1 MRHRL
6 LGPALAL
13 LLTAASCG
21 PKVDPLAGTV
31 APARLPRTELPPVS
45 HRIRFSWTYEDLD
58 LRGRGDGVARVAPP
72 DSVRLDLF
80 LAGGNAGGRA
90 VLIDDELRA
99 PGGPM
104 VRSFLPP
111 PPMLWAALGRLH
123 IPAAADTTVR
133 VDGDTMRADI
143 GSDPRWRVTFV
154 RGDLTRLEMIQ
165 GDRLQQWVQRA
176 PHRSVSYRHL
186 RANRALDLT
195 IVRVDTVAGFDAT
208 IWR

>member
-1 MRHRL
+1 MRRPVF
-6 LGPALAL
+6 GAALAF

-21 PKVDPLAGTV
+21 PKVDPLSGTV
-31 APARLPRTELPPVS
+31 APARLPRTELPAINQ
-45 HRIRFSWTYEDLD
+45 RIRFSWRYEDLD
-58 LRGRGDGVARVAPP
+58 LRGRGDGVARIAPP

-90 VLIDDELRA
+90 VLIDDDLRA

-123 IPAAADTTVR
+123 VPPTVDTSVR
-133 VDGDTMRADI
+133 VDGDTTRADI
-143 GSDPRWRVTFV
+143 GRDPRWRVTFV
-154 RGDLTRLEMIQ
+154 GGDLRRLELIE
-165 GDRLQQWVQRA
+165 GDRLQQWMERT
-176 PHRSVSYRHL
+176 PHRSVTYRHL

-195 IVRVDTVAGFDAT
+195 IVRVDTVPGFDAT

>member
-1 MRHRL
+1 MGRTL
-6 LGPALAL
+6 FGAALVL

-21 PKVDPLAGTV
+21 PKVDPLTGTV
-31 APARLPRTELPPVS
+31 APTRLPRAELPPIS
-45 HRIRFSWTYEDLD
+45 QRIRFTWKYEDLD
-58 LRGRGDGVARVAPP
+58 LRGGGDGVARIAPP

-90 VLIDDELRA
+90 VLIDNDLRA

-123 IPAAADTTVR
+123 IPPTSDTSVR
-133 VDGDTMRADI
+133 VDGDTTRADI
-143 GSDPRWRVTFV
+143 GRDPRWRVTFV
-154 RGDLTRLEMIQ
+154 RGDLRRLELIE
-165 GDRLQQWVQRA
+165 GDRLQQWMERTPERA
-176 PHRSVSYRHL
+176 VTYRHL

-195 IVRVDTVAGFDAT
+195 IVRVDTVPGFDAT

>member
-1 MRHRL
+1 MGHL
-6 LGPALAL
+6 LVGAVLVVLLA
-13 LLTAASCG
+13 AASCG
-21 PKVDPLAGTV
+21 PKVDPLSGTV
-31 APARLPRTELPPVS
+31 APARLPRTELPPINQ
-45 HRIRFSWTYEDLD
+45 RIRFTWTYEDLD
-58 LRGRGDGVARVAPP
+58 LRGRGDGVARIAPP

-90 VLIDDELRA
+90 VLIDDDFRA

-123 IPAAADTTVR
+123 IPPAPDTAVR
-133 VDGDTMRADI
+133 VDGDTTRADI
-143 GSDPRWRVTFV
+143 GRDPRWRVTFV
-154 RGDLTRLEMIQ
+154 RGDLRRLEFIQ
-165 GDRLQQWVQRA
+165 GDRLQQWMERTPQRI
-176 PHRSVSYRHL
+176 VTYRHL

-195 IVRVDTVAGFDAT
+195 IIRVDTVPGFDAT

>member
-1 MRHRL
+1 
-6 LGPALAL
+6 
-13 LLTAASCG
+13 
-21 PKVDPLAGTV
+21 VNQ
-31 APARLPRTELPPVS
+31 
-45 HRIRFSWTYEDLD
+45 RIRFTWKYEDLD

-111 PPMLWAALGRLH
+111 APMLWAAFGRLH
-123 IPAAADTTVR
+123 IPPTADTSVR
-133 VDGDTMRADI
+133 VDGDTTRADI
-143 GSDPRWRVTFV
+143 GRDPRWRVTFV
-154 RGDLTRLEMIQ
+154 GQDLRRLELIQ
-165 GDRLQQWVQRA
+165 GDRLQQWVERA
-176 PHRSVSYRHL
+176 PDRTVVYRHL

>member
-1 MRHRL
+1 MRRPARWSTLAFL
-6 LGPALAL
+6 L
-13 LLTAASCG
+13 AAACG
-21 PKVDPLAGTV
+21 PKVGPLAGTI
-31 APARLPRTELPPVS
+31 APARLPRTDLPPVKQ
-45 HRIRFSWTYEDLD
+45 RTRFTWIFADLD

-99 PGGPM
+99 PGGAM

-123 IPAAADTTVR
+123 LPPAADTAVR
-133 VDGDTMRADI
+133 VDGDTVRADI
-143 GSDPRWRVTFV
+143 GRDPRWRVTFV
-154 RGDLTRLEMIQ
+154 GRDLRRLELIH
-165 GDRLQQWVQRA
+165 GDRLQQWVERTA
-176 PHRSVSYRHL
+176 DHKVTYRHL
-186 RANRALDLT
+186 RANRALDLN
-195 IVRVDTVAGFDAT
+195 IVRVDTVPGFDAT

>member
-1 MRHRL
+1 MRRTVF
-6 LGPALAL
+6 GAALAFF
-13 LLTAASCG
+13 LTAASCG
-21 PKVDPLAGTV
+21 PKVDPLSGTV
-31 APARLPRTELPPVS
+31 APARLPPTELPPINQ
-45 HRIRFSWTYEDLD
+45 RIRFSWKYEDLD
-58 LRGRGDGVARVAPP
+58 LRGRGDGVARIAPP

-123 IPAAADTTVR
+123 IPPTADTSVR
-133 VDGDTMRADI
+133 VDGDTTRADI
-143 GSDPRWRVTFV
+143 GRDPRWRATFV
-154 RGDLTRLEMIQ
+154 GGDLRRLELIQ
-165 GDRLQQWVQRA
+165 GDRLQQWMERT
-176 PHRSVSYRHL
+176 PHRAVTYRHL

-195 IVRVDTVAGFDAT
+195 IVRVDTVPGFDAT

>member
-1 MRHRL
+1 MRL
-6 LGPALAL
+6 STLFVTLI
-13 LLTAASCG
+13 LLTACG
-21 PKVDPLAGTV
+21 PKVGPLAGAVT
-31 APARLPRTELPPVS
+31 PLRLPRTELPPVNQ
-45 HRIRFSWTYEDLD
+45 RIRFTWTYADLD

-80 LAGGNAGGRA
+80 LAGGNSGGRA

-123 IPAAADTTVR
+123 LPPTADTAVR
-133 VDGDTMRADI
+133 VDGDTVRADI
-143 GSDPRWRVTFV
+143 GGDPRWRVTFV
-154 RGDLTRLEMIQ
+154 GHDLRRLELIH
-165 GDRLQQWVQRA
+165 GDRLQQWVERT
-176 PHRSVSYRHL
+176 PDRKVTYRHL
-186 RANRALDLT
+186 RANRALDLN
-195 IVRVDTVAGFDAT
+195 IVRVDTVPRFDAT